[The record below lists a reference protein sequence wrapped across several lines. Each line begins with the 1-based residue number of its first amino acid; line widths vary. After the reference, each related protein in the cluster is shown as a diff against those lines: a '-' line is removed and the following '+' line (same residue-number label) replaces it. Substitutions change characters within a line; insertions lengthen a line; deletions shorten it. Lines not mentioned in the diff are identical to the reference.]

1 MNHKVIG
8 ISQSFSPAPFVR
20 ALKERLQSTF
30 LPSDGSRP
38 RIELVDLDSAPPD
51 ADAPKLVQEGDVK
64 IRVLEESYQLIEKG
78 AQVIALCNFRNISFL
93 NEVQTE
99 ITTPVTDILQACIEE
114 LKKNPVKK
122 LGYLGRPGTDK
133 SQTHYRNR
141 QPRSP
146 CGMGLSERSYAR
158 SVRRTR
164 KRLSAV
170 Q

>member
-30 LPSDGSRP
+30 LPDGSRP
-38 RIELVDLDSAPPD
+38 RIELVDLDWSSPD

-122 LGYLGRPGTDK
+122 LGYLGRPGKPNSLQKPSAAK
-133 SQTHYRNR
+133 SLWNGFIRAKLCSKCSTN
-141 QPRSP
+141 SKAA
-146 CGMGLSERSYAR
+146 L
-158 SVRRTR
+158 
-164 KRLSAV
+164 AV

>member
-30 LPSDGSRP
+30 LPDGSRP
-38 RIELVDLDSAPPD
+38 RIELVDLDWSSPD

-99 ITTPVTDILQACIEE
+99 ITTPVTDILQAAS
-114 LKKNPVKK
+114 
-122 LGYLGRPGTDK
+122 K
-133 SQTHYRNR
+133 SSRRILLRN
-141 QPRSP
+141 
-146 CGMGLSERSYAR
+146 
-158 SVRRTR
+158 SVI
-164 KRLSAV
+164 SAV
-170 Q
+170 RVQIKPNSLQKPSAAKSLWNGFIRAKLCSKCSTNSKAALAVQ

>member
-30 LPSDGSRP
+30 LPDGSRP
-38 RIELVDLDSAPPD
+38 RIELVDLDWSSPD

-114 LKKNPVKK
+114 LKKNPV
-122 LGYLGRPGTDK
+122 L
-133 SQTHYRNR
+133 RNR
-141 QPRSP
+141 IL
-146 CGMGLSERSYAR
+146 LSQIEQTNFDHQGFCTSL
-158 SVRRTR
+158 VNTLQ
-164 KRLSAV
+164 KL
-170 Q
+170 